1 MSRLTRE
8 DFAEMRRCNERP
20 GVPLSVKQQQHLELE
35 RQIAEFLANGGAIQR
50 INIEDA
56 QSEPQ
61 KTFAINLSIPAKQVE
76 KWKKEK
82 VGITLAAEYLGISRT
97 LLGKWCNDGTAPKYH
112 VIDNK
117 RWFLFVDLE
126 AYKMA
131 MQEKV
136 AA

>member
-1 MSRLTRE
+1 MSRLTR
-8 DFAEMRRCNERP
+8 DDYIEMRRCNERP
-20 GVPLSVKQQQHLELE
+20 GIPLAVKQQQHLELE
-35 RQIAEFLANGGAIQR
+35 RQISDFLARGGKIQQLGV
-50 INIEDA
+50 EET
-56 QSEPQ
+56 QPEPQ
-61 KTFAINLSIPAKQVE
+61 KTFSINLSIPAKQME

-97 LLGKWCNDGTAPKYH
+97 LLGKWCNAGTAPKHH